1 MPSQIR
7 VINYANSTGLIER
20 DWDRRNPP
28 RIVGYC
34 NESIDS
40 VFKSLFPTFF
50 VTRFNGFEI
59 FPSNP
64 RDFFPQVGLEISAYR
79 STQPVYG
86 LNNEVIGDLPGLRKV
101 LERDPQATQFTRDSS
116 KFQEEVEFLLAL
128 QARSQDSSNFL
139 YGKPEGQVEIDR
151 LEKMKSL
158 VRKFKR

>member
-7 VINYANSTGLIER
+7 VINYANSKGLIKR

-34 NESIDS
+34 NESIDA
-40 VFKSLFPTFF
+40 VFNSLFPTFF
-50 VTRFNGFEI
+50 VTRFNRFEI

-64 RDFFPQVGLEISAYR
+64 RDFFPQVGLEISDHR

-86 LNNEVIGDLPGLRKV
+86 LNHEVTGDLPGLREV
-101 LERDPQATQFTRDSS
+101 LERDPQASQFTRDPL
-116 KFQEEVEFLLAL
+116 KFQEEVEFLLSLKAG
-128 QARSQDSSNFL
+128 SQDSSNFF
-139 YGKPEGQVEIDR
+139 YGKPEGREEIDR